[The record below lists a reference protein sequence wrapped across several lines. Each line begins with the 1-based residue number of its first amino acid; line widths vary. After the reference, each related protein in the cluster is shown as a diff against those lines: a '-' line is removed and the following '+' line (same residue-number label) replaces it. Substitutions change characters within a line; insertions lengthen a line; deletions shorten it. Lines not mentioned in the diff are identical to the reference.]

1 VVITSGNSAPVL
13 GTVTP
18 AGGTTW
24 AVGQSIGFSATAT
37 DAQDGTLPGS
47 AYAWTLE
54 KVECES
60 GCLPV
65 EVDSWDGV
73 ASGTLTTPELTLP
86 SHLLLTVTVTDAGGL
101 TDTETVR
108 LDPRTVDLGFAT
120 TPAGLDVDLARAT
133 STPTTRTVIVGSRL
147 TVSAPERQ
155 SQGGRLFAFRSWS
168 DGGARTHVVTAPAA
182 SRVYVASYEP
192 VQRRVTFRTR
202 PGDLVVK
209 VDGKRR
215 GDGWTRALD
224 VGAQVRVAAPKRQWR
239 DGVLFEFVRWSDGG
253 ARVHTV
259 VVPDA
264 RLKLRA
270 VYRRVQP

>member
-1 VVITSGNSAPVL
+1 VL

-18 AGGTTW
+18 ADGTTW
-24 AVGQSIGFSATAT
+24 AVGQAMGFSATAT
-37 DAQDGTLPGS
+37 DAQDGTLPAS
-47 AYAWTLE
+47 AYDWTLE

-65 EVDSWDGV
+65 EVDTWDGV
-73 ASGTLTTPELTLP
+73 ATGTFSAPELTLP
-86 SHLLLTVTVTDAGGL
+86 AHLLLTVTVTDAGGL

-133 STPTTRTVIVGSRL
+133 ATPTTRTVIVGSRL
-147 TVSAPERQ
+147 TISAPERQ
-155 SQGGRLFAFRSWS
+155 AQGARLFAFRSWS
-168 DGGARTHVVTAPAA
+168 DGGARTHVITAPAT
-182 SRVYVASYEP
+182 SRVYVAGYEP
-192 VQRRVTFRTR
+192 VQQRVTFRTR
-202 PGDLVVK
+202 PGGLVVK

-215 GDGWTRALD
+215 ADRWTRALD
-224 VGAQVRVAAPKRQWR
+224 VGTEVRVVAPKRQWR

-253 ARVHTV
+253 ARRHTV

-264 RLKLRA
+264 RLKVRA
-270 VYRRVQP
+270 VYRRVTP